1 MPSWSDREIKS
12 LSVNVITY
20 SLILRIIHV
29 WRVARRSW
37 NSEITARSYAIQ
49 PIHCNSE
56 VIKWSNGNSSAI
68 NSTWLCHSVWMN
80 ACLGPS
86 VFDTVIWPCSS
97 LSCHRKPRSLSL
109 SSPEGVTRAAVSESQ
124 PVGLER
130 GRRCCCWLLYALQS
144 RSGRFIEQQQVFL
157 ESM

>member
-37 NSEITARSYAIQ
+37 NSEITAWSYAIQ

-68 NSTWLCHSVWMN
+68 NSTWLCHSVGMN

-97 LSCHRKPRSLSL
+97 LSCHRKPRSLSPVQRG
-109 SSPEGVTRAAVSESQ
+109 SHEMRWVRANQWGWRGGGGAAADFCRVYSRG
-124 PVGLER
+124 PVGLSNN
-130 GRRCCCWLLYALQS
+130 S
-144 RSGRFIEQQQVFL
+144 RFS
-157 ESM
+157 